1 MISIRKA
8 TLADE
13 LVLLEW
19 VNQYDSLST
28 KIETKNKILLSKHKK
43 WFLERLNDLG
53 TYIWIILNEKRKPL
67 GQIRFQ
73 KKIEKYFDVDIYV
86 ESNERRKGIA
96 KKALYLAQR
105 ETGLKPLRAF
115 VKKNNTN
122 SYKFFLCNGFLL
134 QLEDESMWVLIKNN

>member
-134 QLEDESMWVLIKNN
+134 QLEDESMWVLIKN

>member
-115 VKKNNTN
+115 VKKNNIN
-122 SYKFFLCNGFLL
+122 SYNFFLSNGFLL
-134 QLEDESMWVLIKNN
+134 QLEDESMWVLIKN

>member
-13 LVLLEW
+13 LILLEW

-28 KIETKNKILLSKHKK
+28 KIETKNEILSSKHKE
-43 WFLERLNDLG
+43 WFLDRLNDLG
-53 TYIWIILNEKRKPL
+53 TYIWIILNEKKKPL

-86 ESNERRKGIA
+86 EGNERRKGIA

-105 ETGLKPLRAF
+105 EIGLKPLRAF
-115 VKKNNTN
+115 VKKNNIN
-122 SYKFFLCNGFLL
+122 SYNFFLNNGFLM
-134 QLEDESMWVLIKNN
+134 QLEDESMWVLIKN

>member
-122 SYKFFLCNGFLL
+122 SYKFFLSNGFLL
-134 QLEDESMWVLIKNN
+134 QLEDESMWVLIKN

>member
-115 VKKNNTN
+115 VKKNNIN
-122 SYKFFLCNGFLL
+122 SYKFFLSNGFLL
-134 QLEDESMWVLIKNN
+134 QLEDESMWVLIKN